1 MIVRFNS
8 SKGLQSF
15 TPSGQKMFGLHSN
28 IRRISQSSS
37 DDESPPP
44 ASVGA
49 NRVKR
54 ALFGPTDHEENLRFV
69 KNELKKARSEAS
81 SRWNFDFDSGR
92 PLTGQYDWEEVES
105 STASRTICNPEKHS
119 LLAPAC
125 PGPAQEKENRVVT
138 SCDRVQPPEPGS
150 GEVARPDARSRVSP
164 ETPGSGGLVTPE
176 SVEASPPPPGPSAAS
191 TDSSSLGA
199 RHKTTLS
206 KEKKLTE
213 IYRSRKP
220 RSKSSSSLRKIK
232 RLGHDGGGG
241 ARSPSVKSRGTSIS
255 KDKDQS
261 SKDSSG
267 GVPVRVPAVSTG
279 QSQDDSNSD

>member
-1 MIVRFNS
+1 MIVRFSS

-105 STASRTICNPEKHS
+105 TTASRTICNPEKHS
-119 LLAPAC
+119 LLAPG

-138 SCDRVQPPEPGS
+138 SCDRVEPGEPES
-150 GEVARPDARSRVSP
+150 GETRARPDVMSRVSP
-164 ETPGSGGLVTPE
+164 ETPGAGGLVTPD
-176 SVEASPPPPGPSAAS
+176 SGEASPPPPGPSAAS

-261 SKDSSG
+261 SKDLS
-267 GVPVRVPAVSTG
+267 VRVPAVSTG